1 MIDTVVV
8 ATDGS
13 ASVQRA
19 VDVALDLATRFDA
32 EVHALYVIDE
42 SEVDG
47 SPEELRDELRDALE
61 SKGQDAL
68 DAVRER
74 TDRELVTDVREGRP
88 AVEISNYAREVEA
101 DVVATGTR
109 GRHGEHRFLL
119 GSVAERVVRSCPV
132 PVLSVR
138 QLA

>member
-13 ASVQRA
+13 ASVERA

-61 SKGQDAL
+61 EKGQDAL

-74 TDRELVTDVREGRP
+74 TDREIVTDVREGRP
-88 AVEISNYAREVEA
+88 AVEISNYAREQDA
-101 DVVATGTR
+101 DVV
-109 GRHGEHRFLL
+109 
-119 GSVAERVVRSCPV
+119 
-132 PVLSVR
+132 
-138 QLA
+138 